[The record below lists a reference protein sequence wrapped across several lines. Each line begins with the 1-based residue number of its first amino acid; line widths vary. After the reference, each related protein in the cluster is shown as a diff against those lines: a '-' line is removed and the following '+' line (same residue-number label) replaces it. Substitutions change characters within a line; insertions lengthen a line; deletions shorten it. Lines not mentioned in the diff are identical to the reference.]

1 MSKDLQP
8 PFKWL
13 FFGPA
18 GTQSKLH
25 VDVWETDAWLGMLE
39 GSKTFTLYHPAHR
52 KHIEVIIQPCNDA
65 HCDHVVVV
73 VVVVVVGCCC
83 CCCSCCCCCCCCW
96 LLLLFRGRGCFVV
109 VVLVVLLSLGMRN
122 TKISAITLLYS
133 RLFSTNM
140 ISPSPPRNMT
150 NLTMRAT
157 FATVSQRDHQCTC
170 GSTFDT
176 RESQALGTL
185 QNSLVRI
192 SGWTSALKPQA

>member
-1 MSKDLQP
+1 M
-8 PFKWL
+8 
-13 FFGPA
+13 
-18 GTQSKLH
+18 
-25 VDVWETDAWLGMLE
+25 ML
-39 GSKTFTLYHPAHR
+39 
-52 KHIEVIIQPCNDA
+52 IVIMLLLLLLLLLSLLSLSLSLLLLLLLLLLSLVVVVGGC
-65 HCDHVVVV
+65 CFVVVV
-73 VVVVVVGCCC
+73 VVV
-83 CCCSCCCCCCCCW
+83 
-96 LLLLFRGRGCFVV
+96 
-109 VVLVVLLSLGMRN
+109 VVLLSLGMRN
-122 TKISAITLLYS
+122 TKISAISLLYS

-170 GSTFDT
+170 GSTLDT